1 MSETHRFS
9 PRLLKSAVFGAN
21 DGVVTTFAVVAGV
34 AGAHL
39 SAQIV
44 LILGVANMISD
55 GLAMGLGDYL
65 GERSERQMRNQ
76 SKQEVRAGVWHT
88 GLITFIAFV
97 IAGALPLLP
106 YFFGALGL
114 PIDATWQFPL
124 SILMTGLALFG
135 VGAARTIF
143 TKCPFWRGGLEM
155 LGVGAIAAIAA
166 YVFGALVE
174 QALVGV

>member
-88 GLITFIAFV
+88 GLIT
-97 IAGALPLLP
+97 
-106 YFFGALGL
+106 
-114 PIDATWQFPL
+114 L
-124 SILMTGLALFG
+124 S
-135 VGAARTIF
+135 
-143 TKCPFWRGGLEM
+143 PS
-155 LGVGAIAAIAA
+155 
-166 YVFGALVE
+166 
-174 QALVGV
+174 